1 VNNLDWT
8 IVGSTATTFAAL
20 FGVVVWYFA
29 RRDKKNEVNNEAIKQ
44 EIATSVDN
52 LGKLLLAK
60 LETKEKVAQISER
73 LARLEGAAGS
83 SLMRRDDVSS
93 T

>member
-1 VNNLDWT
+1 MNSLDWT
-8 IVGSTATTFAAL
+8 IVGSVTTVFAAL
-20 FGVVVWYFA
+20 FGVVVWYFG
-29 RRDKKNEVNNEAIKQ
+29 RRDRKNEVANEEIKQ
-44 EIATSVDN
+44 EIATAVDN

-83 SLMRRDDVSS
+83 NPIS
-93 T
+93 TREH